1 MVPLDVLVS
10 LDGEKG
16 STAMYKYGQEELE
29 AMARVLEAG
38 WLFRY
43 GGEPVTL
50 RQVEQFEAGFAE
62 RMQVPHA
69 VAVTSGTAALIC
81 ALAGL
86 GIGPGDEVIVPGY
99 TFIATAAAVVNAG
112 AVPVIVEVDETLTM
126 DAQDVRTKITPH
138 TRAIIPVHMTGIPCD
153 LDAILELAREHDLYV
168 IEDACQAIGG
178 SYKGQPLGS
187 IGHAGAFSLNFYKI
201 IGVGEGGAAITRD
214 RTVFDRMRMHHDCG
228 VSFWGKNDGVAS
240 DLIPGINYRM
250 SEVLGA
256 FALVQLGR
264 LDSFLAGMQPIKKS
278 VYQVVRGALSPAPQN
293 DVDGDCGTTLHFQF
307 EATETAVRFE
317 ALLKERGV
325 GASRPINTGR
335 HVYSNWEFIM
345 NKSNVCP
352 NWDVWGAP
360 HYTGDVAYAPDMCPN
375 TLDILARTVAI
386 STDPFWTAEQ
396 VGSLVAHLLDA
407 AEAM

>member
-1 MVPLDVLVS
+1 
-10 LDGEKG
+10 
-16 STAMYKYGQEELE
+16 MYKFGQEELE
-29 AMARVLEAG
+29 AIARVLEAG

-43 GGEPVTL
+43 GGEQVTL

-69 VAVTSGTAALIC
+69 IAVTSGTAALIC

-126 DAQDVRTKITPH
+126 DAQDVRNKITPH

-153 LDAILELAREHDLYV
+153 LGAILELAREHDLCV

-228 VSFWGKNDGVAS
+228 VSFWGENDGVTS

-278 VYQVVRGALSPAPQN
+278 VYQAVRGALLPAPQN

-307 EATETAVRFE
+307 DTTETAARFE
-317 ALLKERGV
+317 ALLEERGV

-335 HVYSNWEFIM
+335 HVYANWEFIM

-360 HYTGDVAYAPDMCPN
+360 HYTGDVAYAPDMCPK

-386 STDPFWTAEQ
+386 STDPFWTPEQ
-396 VGSLVAHLLDA
+396 ISHLVARLLDA
-407 AEAM
+407 AEAI

>member
-1 MVPLDVLVS
+1 
-10 LDGEKG
+10 
-16 STAMYKYGQEELE
+16 MYKYGQEELD
-29 AMARVLEAG
+29 AMAKVLEAG

-43 GGEPVTL
+43 GGEESTL
-50 RQVEQFEAGFAE
+50 RQVEQFETQFAE

-81 ALAGL
+81 ALVGL

-112 AVPVIVEVDETLTM
+112 AVPVIVEVDETLTL
-126 DAQDVRTKITPH
+126 DLQDVRAKITPH

-153 LDAILELAREHDLYV
+153 LEPILELAREHDLYV

-187 IGHAGAFSLNFYKI
+187 MGHAGAFSLNFYKI

-214 RTVFDRMRMHHDCG
+214 RGVFDRMRMYHDCG
-228 VSFWGKNDGVAS
+228 VSFWGRNDGLAS
-240 DLIPGINYRM
+240 DVIPGINYRM

-264 LDSFLAGMQPIKKS
+264 LNSFLDGMRPIKKD
-278 VYQVVRGALSPAPQN
+278 VYDAVRGALSPAPQN
-293 DVDGDCGTTLHFQF
+293 DADGDCGTTLHFQF
-307 EATETAVRFE
+307 GDTETAVRFE
-317 ALLKERGV
+317 DALNERGV

-345 NKSNVCP
+345 NKTNVSP

-360 HYTGDVAYAPDMCPN
+360 HYGGDVEYAPDMCPN

-386 STDPFWTAEQ
+386 PTDPFWTPEE
-396 VGSLVAHLLDA
+396 VGGLIARLLDA
-407 AEAM
+407 AEAI

>member
-1 MVPLDVLVS
+1 
-10 LDGEKG
+10 
-16 STAMYKYGQEELE
+16 MYKFGQKEVE
-29 AMARVLEAG
+29 AMAKVLEAG

-43 GGEPVTL
+43 GGEKTTL
-50 RQVEQFEAGFAE
+50 HQVEQFEAGFAE

-99 TFIATAAAVVNAG
+99 TFIASAAAVVNAG

-126 DAQDVRTKITPH
+126 DVEDVRKKITPH
-138 TRAIIPVHMTGIPCD
+138 TRAIIPVHMTGIPCN
-153 LDAILELAREHDLYV
+153 LEPILALAREYELFV

-214 RTVFDRMRMHHDCG
+214 AEVYDRMRMYHDCG
-228 VSFWGKNDGVAS
+228 VSFWGKDVGEAS
-240 DLIPGINYRM
+240 EVIPGINYRM

-264 LDSFLAGMQPIKKS
+264 LDSFLEGMQPIKKD
-278 VYQVVRGALSPAPQN
+278 VYSAVRGALDPAPQN
-293 DVDGDCGTTLHFQF
+293 DVEGDCGTTLHFQF
-307 EATETAVRFE
+307 EDTGAAVRFE
-317 ALLKERGV
+317 AALNERDV

-345 NKSNVCP
+345 NKTNVSRK
-352 NWDVWGAP
+352 WDLWGAP
-360 HYTGDVAYAPDMCPN
+360 HYTGEVEYAPDMCPN

-386 STDPFWTAEQ
+386 STSPFWTPEEVSA
-396 VGSLVAHLLDA
+396 LIARLLDA
-407 AEAM
+407 AEAI

>member
-1 MVPLDVLVS
+1 
-10 LDGEKG
+10 
-16 STAMYKYGQEELE
+16 MYKFGQEEIE
-29 AMARVLEAG
+29 AMVKVLESG

-43 GGEPVTL
+43 GGEKNSL

-81 ALAGL
+81 SLVGL
-86 GIGPGDEVIVPGY
+86 GVGPGDEVIVPGY
-99 TFIATAAAVVNAG
+99 TFIATAAAVVNVG

-126 DAQDVRTKITPH
+126 DVEDVRKKITPH
-138 TRAIIPVHMTGIPCD
+138 TKAIIPVHMAGMVCNLEP
-153 LDAILELAREHDLYV
+153 ILALAREHDLYV

-178 SYKGQPLGS
+178 AYRGQPLGS
-187 IGHAGAFSLNFYKI
+187 LGHAGAFSLNFYKI

-214 RTVFDRMRMHHDCG
+214 PVVFDRMRLYHDCG
-228 VSFWGKNDGVAS
+228 VSFWGREEGKAS
-240 DLIPGINYRM
+240 EVIPGINYRM
-250 SEVLGA
+250 NEVLGA

-264 LDSFLAGMQPIKKS
+264 LNTFLDGMQPIKKD
-278 VYQVVRGALSPAPQN
+278 VYAAVRGALAPAPQN

-307 EATETAVRFE
+307 DDVETAVRYQA
-317 ALLKERGV
+317 ALGERDV

-345 NKSNVCP
+345 NQTNVSP
-352 NWDVWGAP
+352 RWNVWGAP
-360 HYTGDVAYAPDMCPN
+360 HYSGDVEYAPDMCPN

-386 STDPFWTAEQ
+386 ATDPFWTQDE
-396 VGSLVAHLLDA
+396 VAMLIHRLLDA
-407 AEAM
+407 AEAL